1 MSNAHIA
8 YLQAAQASLTGLAA
22 LAGGTPIGTTQSPIQ
37 FQAPVATPQPTV
49 MPQPAPVPVMAPVPT
64 PVVPAPVAA
73 PVAAPVQVVSTPAPK
88 SIAAPTPAPVVAP
101 AAPVASESV
110 DVLTLLL
117 DVVAEKTG
125 YPAETLDLS
134 LSLEGDLGID
144 SIKRVEILS
153 SVREREPA
161 LPEIDG
167 SQMAQL
173 QTLGEIVDFLG
184 GSVGGESSV
193 DSSAPVVDSNIDV
206 TSLLL
211 DVVAE
216 KTGYPW
222 RPWICP

>member
-1 MSNAHIA
+1 MSNSINPEWLKAFQQAQQQTAAAHAAYQQAMSNAHIA

-73 PVAAPVQVVSTPAPK
+73 PVAAPFKCFDTGTKP
-88 SIAAPTPAPVVAP
+88 IAAPTPAPVVAP
-101 AAPVASESV
+101 AAPVASESL

-134 LSLEGDLGID
+134 LSLEGD
-144 SIKRVEILS
+144 
-153 SVREREPA
+153 
-161 LPEIDG
+161 
-167 SQMAQL
+167 
-173 QTLGEIVDFLG
+173 F
-184 GSVGGESSV
+184 
-193 DSSAPVVDSNIDV
+193 N
-206 TSLLL
+206 
-211 DVVAE
+211 
-216 KTGYPW
+216 
-222 RPWICP
+222 